1 MQKFFCSHNERVM
14 ISKIF
19 DFLMKNSNLNSAH
32 LDSFLNIL
40 SDNLGLEAD
49 GIDEITVE
57 EFEDEFL
64 NYFKNN
70 MQAKNT
76 WAYIKQEL
84 VQNDCELWV

>member
-14 ISKIF
+14 ISKVF
-19 DFLMKNSNLNSAH
+19 DFLIKNSNLNAFH
-32 LDSFLNIL
+32 LESFLNIL
-40 SDNLGLEAD
+40 SDNLGLETN
-49 GIDEITVE
+49 GFDEITID

-76 WAYIKQEL
+76 WSYIKQEL

>member
-1 MQKFFCSHNERVM
+1 
-14 ISKIF
+14 
-19 DFLMKNSNLNSAH
+19 MKNSNLNAAY

-84 VQNDCELWV
+84 VQNDCEIWV

>member
-1 MQKFFCSHNERVM
+1 M
-14 ISKIF
+14 ISKVF
-19 DFLMKNSNLNSAH
+19 DFLIKNSNLNAFH
-32 LDSFLNIL
+32 LESFLNIL
-40 SDNLGLEAD
+40 SDNLGLETN
-49 GIDEITVE
+49 GFDEITID

-76 WAYIKQEL
+76 WSYIKQEL